1 MNDKLRLFI
10 WRNNLIIKENII
22 QDMLNFKD
30 TRKKPLQFRNFL
42 TNQIGGGKKLKVTYE
57 ENEYIFEEALDK
69 NYYILW
75 SKDEFECSTVVID
88 IDTKTAEIHNISN
101 YASCLATTNTNIG
114 STLLRITI
122 AMLKKYK
129 DKFDINKIFITDN
142 SVKKC
147 GNKNITLSTM
157 MILLTGDTWYGKYG
171 FRPREERFV
180 KKYNNNK
187 TIMNTIELKD
197 IDLIKYLKKTKMCK
211 DTLSLRSRVLDKNFN
226 SSNLHFC
233 SDIIKISK
241 KFIKDHPKMLLKD
254 YLTKFI
260 KDFDKTCEYF
270 YDFYEDL
277 FDDLELC
284 YFQGR
289 SFMLSI

>member
-22 QDMLNFKD
+22 HDVLNFKE
-30 TRKKPLQFRNFL
+30 TGKKPLQFRNFL

-57 ENEYIFEEALDK
+57 ENKYIFEEALDK

-88 IDTKTAEIHNISN
+88 IDTKTAEVHNISN

-197 IDLIKYLKKTKMCK
+197 IDLIKYLKKTKMSK
-211 DTLSLRSRVLDKNFN
+211 
-226 SSNLHFC
+226 
-233 SDIIKISK
+233 DIIKISK